1 MAKKKTG
8 RPSKIDKFIEVA
20 KEVLFKES
28 LMLLTDEELVFLIN
42 EQLEEKDRI
51 AQVTFKKWKSGDY
64 SELGETGKEFLSL
77 IKKALVIQKESL
89 FKKFQNDDRAW
100 QRWAWI
106 IERKFSEWNLKK
118 ISEST
123 TEVKGDI
130 NTTIDY
136 SKLDEGTLKNIIKQ
150 LKSDGGTEG
159 TL

>member
-1 MAKKKTG
+1 MA

-20 KEVLFKES
+20 KDVLFRDG

-42 EQLEEKDRI
+42 ENLEEKEKV

-77 IKKALVIQKESL
+77 IKKALIIQKENL

-106 IERKFSEWNLKK
+106 IERKFSEWNLKNINENKNENTHTGEIK
-118 ISEST
+118 INYNLPN
-123 TEVKGDI
+123 GD
-130 NTTIDY
+130 
-136 SKLDEGTLKNIIKQ
+136 
-150 LKSDGGTEG
+150 
-159 TL
+159 